1 VTSAAS
7 ALSRLRHAV
16 WPSRAT
22 TAAIVTPS
30 PDNPEESVTDQ
41 APEPAPVA
49 AEGPITHVA
58 DWFRDHGGHAEAEA
72 GHIAADIS
80 VALQDHAGTVFDVA
94 GDGVALLK
102 LIDPADAALASAAAA
117 FLPKL
122 LGMAGSAARVAAA
135 ALKSQAAS

>member
-1 VTSAAS
+1 VA
-7 ALSRLRHAV
+7 
-16 WPSRAT
+16 
-22 TAAIVTPS
+22 TAAIVNPS
-30 PDNPEESVTDQ
+30 PDIPEVPVSETP
-41 APEPAPVA
+41 PEADLPA
-49 AEGPITHVA
+49 AEGPITRVA
-58 DWFRDHGGHAEAEA
+58 DWFRDHGGHAGAGA
-72 GHIAADIS
+72 GHIAADIG

-122 LGMAGSAARVAAA
+122 LGMAESAARVAAA